1 MATHSWTYD
10 APTGVYK
17 NHDLSSKIR
26 EAAYKDGKFVQFTKP
41 EAGYGKMKGESITIT
56 RVSQVSIPS
65 DDTLD
70 ELVPIPEDSISL
82 STQAITAQEKGRAIP
97 YSSLA
102 LDLAHF
108 DLENVIQRSL
118 KKQLGLS
125 MDIDAA
131 TAFKEGKV
139 KMIPTGVAASTFDTD
154 GTASST
160 AASNWNVY
168 HVESL
173 RDYMYSTLNV
183 DPYMGDDYV
192 AIISTQAKR
201 GLMRDPDWE
210 VWKKYTDPSAKFNAE
225 VGRLEN
231 IRFIETNHTASS
243 GASLKEDLGTGS
255 VLGEGVVFGADPVV
269 MAVVLDPELRA
280 KESADYGR
288 SKGVAWYGVYDFGQI
303 WSDSA
308 NAGEAR
314 VIHVTSA

>member
-1 MATHSWTYD
+1 MANHSWTFD

-41 EAGYGKMKGESITIT
+41 EPGYGKRKGESVTIT
-56 RVSQVSIPS
+56 RVSQVDIPT

-82 STQAITAQEKGRAIP
+82 STQAISVQEKGRAIP
-97 YSSLA
+97 YSSLSDDLGQVDMNNIIQKA
-102 LDLAHF
+102 LR
-108 DLENVIQRSL
+108 N
-118 KKQLGLS
+118 QLRLR

-131 TAFKEGKV
+131 AAFKEGQV
-139 KMIPTGVAASTFDTD
+139 LMIPEGTSTSTFETD
-154 GTASST
+154 GSATAT

-173 RDYMYSTLNV
+173 RDYLFSTLNV
-183 DPYMGDDYV
+183 EPFMGDDYMAV
-192 AIISTQAKR
+192 ISTQAKR

-210 VWKKYTDPSAKFNAE
+210 IWKKYTDPSAKFNSE
-225 VGRLEN
+225 VGRMEN

-243 GASLKEDLGTGS
+243 NAALSEDLGTGS
-255 VLGEGVVFGADPVV
+255 VLGEGVVFGADPVA
-269 MAVVLDPELRA
+269 MAVVMDPELRA

-288 SKGVAWYGVYDFGQI
+288 SKGVAWYGIYDFGQI

-314 VIHVTSA
+314 CIYVTSA